1 MCHKFRIKKVSQ
13 FLEIKRN
20 HQLKIINEVTTGLR
34 KKTFLKWV
42 LKRLTIP
49 NNKIVLKGLNI
60 YVSEICF
67 YENGEL
73 SSLYMNK
80 DIQDPTLK
88 EIPK

>member
-1 MCHKFRIKKVSQ
+1 MCNKFRIKKVSQ
-13 FLEIKRN
+13 FLEIKKN

-34 KKTFLKWV
+34 KKTYLKWI

-49 NNKIVLKGLNI
+49 SNKIVLKGLNI